1 MDAIRQFSLRYPI
14 SLFLL
19 ISFSWTWLFWFGSL
33 LFNDNWAIRKIITGM
48 GFGPAIAAIVLS
60 VLAGKRCLRNNHKW
74 WGWFIA
80 SFALL
85 FISYLSMLLTGDS
98 ISAAA
103 LTQATPPGLS
113 ALNLLLCAVSAFIG
127 AFIVAATL
135 GGDAPVFS
143 GYLSV
148 RRGVI
153 WLLFASAL
161 PALWLLAG
169 LAVAYIRSE
178 TPSGVMADLGWLT
191 WLGYSIRS
199 VLFTLLVVAIGE
211 ELGWRGWL
219 LPALQQRFNTLFS
232 SVLLGVAWGLWH
244 FPLFIN
250 GSYNEPPQMVFAKV
264 GLCICLSIVFSFFYN
279 RTAGNVLVAILLHTA
294 LNSSQRFIP
303 LSEHMGLFMLATIL
317 LLPFIDKMWR
327 KDASTVSGHKRCAK
341 IRATTEAGTKN
352 QADPA

>member
-1 MDAIRQFSLRYPI
+1 MTPLQRASLNYPI

-19 ISFSWTWLFWFGSL
+19 LSFGWTWLFWFGSL
-33 LFNDNWAIRKIITGM
+33 LFNDDWAIRKIITGM

-60 VLAGKRCLRNNHKW
+60 ALSGKRCLQNSRRW
-74 WGWFIA
+74 WLWFG
-80 SFALL
+80 SSLMLL

-98 ISAAA
+98 INAA
-103 LTQATPPGLS
+103 TFMQAVPPGVTPV
-113 ALNLLLCAVSAFIG
+113 NLLLSGVSAGIG

-135 GGDAPVFS
+135 GGETPVFG
-143 GYLSV
+143 GYLSLT
-148 RRGVI
+148 RGVK
-153 WLLFASAL
+153 WLLFASLL
-161 PALWLLAG
+161 PALWLVAG
-169 LAVAYIRSE
+169 LMVAYLQGEAPAGI
-178 TPSGVMADLGWLT
+178 MADLSWLT

-219 LPALQQRFNTLFS
+219 LPALQQRLS
-232 SVLLGVAWGLWH
+232 PLVSAVLLGIAWGLWH
-244 FPLFIN
+244 FPLFVN

-264 GLCICLSIVFSFFYN
+264 GLCIFLSVIFSFFYN

-303 LSEHMGLFMLATIL
+303 LSEHMGLFMLATIV

-327 KDASTVSGHKRCAK
+327 KDLSALTGHKRCVT
-341 IRATTEAGTKN
+341 IRATTEPGRNTKGGT
-352 QADPA
+352 A